1 MNTPLTA
8 ADYRKVAVI
17 QEKIDALEKDKA
29 KLLGVA
35 PKRFIPP
42 ETRARMSAS
51 QQKRRA
57 KDKKGKS
64 GKAKGKPA
72 TKKKRRTMTAAT
84 RAKIAA
90 SQTKRWAK
98 KNEGK

>member
-8 ADYRKVAVI
+8 ADYRKVAAI

-42 ETRARMSAS
+42 ETRAKMSAS
-51 QQKRRA
+51 QKKRRA
-57 KDKKGKS
+57 KDKKGK
-64 GKAKGKPA
+64 PT
-72 TKKKRRTMTAAT
+72 TKKKKRTMTAAT

>member
-8 ADYRKVAVI
+8 ADYRKVAAI

-42 ETRARMSAS
+42 ETRKKMSES

-57 KDKKGKS
+57 KDKKGK
-64 GKAKGKPA
+64 GGKTKAKGNKP
-72 TKKKRRTMTAAT
+72 KRVVTEAT

-90 SQTKRWAK
+90 GQKARWATK
-98 KNEGK
+98 KSAK

>member
-8 ADYRKVAVI
+8 ADYRKVAAI

-42 ETRARMSAS
+42 ETRKKMSEA

-57 KDKKGKS
+57 KDKKGK
-64 GKAKGKPA
+64 GKAKAKTKGNKP
-72 TKKKRRTMTAAT
+72 KREITEAT
-84 RAKIAA
+84 RAKMRA
-90 SQTKRWAK
+90 SQQARRAK
-98 KNEGK
+98 K